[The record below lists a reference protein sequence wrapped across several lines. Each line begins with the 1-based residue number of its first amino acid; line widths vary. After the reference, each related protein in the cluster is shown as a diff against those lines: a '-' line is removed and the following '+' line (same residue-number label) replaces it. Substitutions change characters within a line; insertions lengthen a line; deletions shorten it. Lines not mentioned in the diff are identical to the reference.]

1 MHINELFDLTGQVA
15 VVSGGYGIYGRPICE
30 ALAEAGAHV
39 VIAARDRARCR
50 GVRAHVAYSAGFLSM
65 QSATIREKR
74 IPSSNYAN
82 D

>member
-39 VIAARDRARCR
+39 VIAARDRAR
-50 GVRAHVAYSAGFLSM
+50 
-65 QSATIREKR
+65 
-74 IPSSNYAN
+74 
-82 D
+82 